1 MNDVVK
7 SRILVIEDDEST
19 RHLLGML
26 LQKFPVTVL
35 YAESAAEGKILLDQN
50 NIALVICDYHLGDNF
65 GTDVL
70 EYLRSKKSETPFILY
85 TSEEF
90 ARIPHVSYLQ
100 YSYIQKPKVDDLLS
114 EVEKWLQRII
124 C

>member
-1 MNDVVK
+1 VNNVPNK
-7 SRILVIEDDEST
+7 KILIIEDDEST
-19 RHLLGML
+19 RHLLVMF
-26 LQKFPVTVL
+26 LQKFPVAVL
-35 YAESAAEGKILLDQN
+35 HAESVDEGKSLLDQN

-70 EYLRSKKSETPFILY
+70 THLRKRKSETPFILY

-90 ARIPHVSYLQ
+90 TRIPHVSYLQ
-100 YSYIQKPKVDDLLS
+100 YSYIQKPEVDALLI
-114 EVEKWLQRII
+114 EVEKWLQRVV